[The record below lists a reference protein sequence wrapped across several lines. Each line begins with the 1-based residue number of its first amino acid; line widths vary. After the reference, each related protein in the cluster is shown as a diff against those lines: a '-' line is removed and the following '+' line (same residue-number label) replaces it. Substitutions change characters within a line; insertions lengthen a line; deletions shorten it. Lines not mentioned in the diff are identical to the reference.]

1 MLRSALAVL
10 AGLVVILITSFGIE
24 AVANPLLVKVLGL
37 PNEAALPHNM
47 VVWAITFTYT
57 FVCVIAGGWVTAR
70 LAPKLRERH
79 ALALGVIQSLLTI
92 PAMLA
97 FPAQAPIWG
106 WILSM
111 ILVIPGA
118 WLGGVIYA
126 RGRR

>member
-47 VVWAITFTYT
+47 GVWAITFTYT

-97 FPAQAPIWG
+97 FPAQAPLLG
-106 WILSM
+106 WIFGM
-111 ILVIPGA
+111 ILVIPAA
-118 WLGGVIYA
+118 WFGGVIYA

>member
-1 MLRSALAVL
+1 MLRSVLAVL

-24 AVANPLLVKVLGL
+24 AVANPLLAKMLGL

-47 VVWAITFTYT
+47 VVWLVTFSYS
-57 FVCVIAGGWVTAR
+57 FVCVIGGGWVTAR
-70 LAPKLRERH
+70 LAPKLPVRH
-79 ALALGVIQSLLTI
+79 ALALGLIQSLLTI
-92 PAMLA
+92 PAWLA

-118 WLGGVIYA
+118 WLGGVLYA